1 LDSRIASALTVYV
14 FLVFGVFLLVVPW
27 TPVWSQ
33 ALLNFLPAQAA
44 RWALQGWVRGIVS
57 GLGAIDLL
65 VALQA
70 AGELRGRMRRANGA
84 GFVDQAKKGRQP
96 EAAAR
101 QVRSEEE
108 IGNPS
113 TD

>member
-1 LDSRIASALTVYV
+1 
-14 FLVFGVFLLVVPW
+14 
-27 TPVWSQ
+27 
-33 ALLNFLPAQAA
+33 
-44 RWALQGWVRGIVS
+44 
-57 GLGAIDLL
+57 
-65 VALQA
+65 
-70 AGELRGRMRRANGA
+70 MRRANGA